1 MTKDELLKLMKIYVD
16 ISEDYMH
23 NFPNEDTWNNN
34 EVAGECIL
42 SWKREGKL
50 QLLKELMNLFEGD
63 NNGQ

>member
-50 QLLKELMNLFEGD
+50 QLLKELISEDKGE
-63 NNGQ
+63 NNGE